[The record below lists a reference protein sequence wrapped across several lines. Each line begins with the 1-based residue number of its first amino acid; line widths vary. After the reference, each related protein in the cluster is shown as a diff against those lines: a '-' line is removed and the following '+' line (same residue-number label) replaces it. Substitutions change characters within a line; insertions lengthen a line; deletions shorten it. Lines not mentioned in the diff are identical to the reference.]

1 MKQIRFSAAIVAM
14 SMLITFSACK
24 KTVAEEEDW
33 QSATDHATA
42 DVMYETAN
50 KAVDE
55 ASVET
60 GAQRGAPLTAQD
72 APMTTCANIT
82 AVEDAGGTLYNGKKF
97 PRTITIDYGTTNV
110 ACGSSL
116 QNTRNFRGK
125 ILINI
130 NKPHRLA
137 GSVATI
143 TFDNFYVND
152 HKLEGTRTNT
162 NTAIGANGQP
172 IINISMV
179 GGKVTDPDGKTFTWN
194 TNHTRTWL
202 AGFETLTAVDNRVN
216 ITGSASGVSRAGK
229 AFSATILTPLQY
241 ENACR
246 YIMSGSVKITR
257 DNLKDRVIDFG
268 NGACDGVAT
277 VTVDGQT
284 KTINLK

>member
-24 KTVAEEEDW
+24 KTVADEEDW

-72 APMTTCANIT
+72 APMTNCANIT
-82 AVEDAGGTLYNGKKF
+82 VVEDANGTVYGGQKF
-97 PRTITIDYGTTNV
+97 PRTVTIDYGATNV
-110 ACGSSL
+110 TCPASG
-116 QNTRNFRGK
+116 RIFRGK
-125 ILINI
+125 IFINI
-130 NKPHRLA
+130 NKPHKLV

-162 NTAIGANGQP
+162 HSADANGQP

-194 TNHTRTWL
+194 TNHTRTWIS
-202 AGFETLTAVDNRVN
+202 GFATPTAVDNKVN
-216 ITGSASGVSRAGK
+216 ITGSASGVNRAGK
-229 AFSATILTPLQY
+229 AFSAD
-241 ENACR
+241 R
-246 YIMSGSVKITR
+246 KSV
-257 DNLKDRVIDFG
+257 V
-268 NGACDGVAT
+268 
-277 VTVDGQT
+277 
-284 KTINLK
+284 